1 MANLGLSVVNLH
13 TYFAAPLVM
22 NFERTGDRERE
33 GRGWEEEGGTVII

>member
-1 MANLGLSVVNLH
+1 MANLRLSVVNLH

-33 GRGWEEEGGTVII
+33 RGKEGEGGTVIM